1 MKLEIR
7 EHGKLVKTYTADA
20 YDLTFGTVED
30 ILDALNIDELQ
41 KGDDTELV
49 KMALKFVSSNM
60 PLVRDLMKDIFD
72 GITDEE
78 IRRAKAK
85 DVAVVLI
92 QVVKY
97 AFAEIRK
104 GVTAK
109 N

>member
-7 EHGKLVKTYTADA
+7 EHGSIVKTYTADA

-30 ILDALNIDELQ
+30 ILEALNIDALQ
-41 KGDDTELV
+41 SGDDMEIV
-49 KMALKFVSSNM
+49 KMAVKFVGSNM

-78 IRRAKAK
+78 IRKAKAK
-85 DVAVVLI
+85 DVAVVLV

>member
-20 YDLTFGTVED
+20 YDLMFGTVED
-30 ILDALNIDELQ
+30 ILDGLNIDELQ
-41 KGDDTELV
+41 KGDNTELV
-49 KMALKFVSSNM
+49 RMALKFVNSKMS
-60 PLVRDLMKDIFD
+60 LVRDLMKDIFD

-85 DVAVVLI
+85 DVAAVLI
-92 QVVKY
+92 DVVKY
-97 AFAEIRK
+97 AFAEIGK